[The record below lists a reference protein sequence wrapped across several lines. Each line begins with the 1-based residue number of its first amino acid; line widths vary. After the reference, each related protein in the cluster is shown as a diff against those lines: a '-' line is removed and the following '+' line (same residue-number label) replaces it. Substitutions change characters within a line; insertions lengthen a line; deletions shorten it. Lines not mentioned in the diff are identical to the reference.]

1 MIAIAVFLAL
11 AGCSVALPVGTP
23 SGQEALVG
31 VPVLIQDPAGFRP
44 GEGSSAMIYG
54 LLLSKLIEPEDVTG
68 HVSPIE
74 KRSATEDD
82 GQDDLETAAGTYAL
96 RPLFVYRQQL
106 AYRERVREA
115 SRRGNRF

>member
-23 SGQEALVG
+23 SGQDALIG
-31 VPVLIQDPAGFRP
+31 VPVLIQDPAGLKP
-44 GEGSSAMIYG
+44 GEESSPMIYG
-54 LLLSKLIEPEDVTG
+54 LLVSRLSEPEDNVDVG
-68 HVSPIE
+68 PIE
-74 KRSATEDD
+74 KRSATEDA
-82 GQDDLETAAGTYAL
+82 GEDDLETAAGTYAL

-115 SRRGNRF
+115 NRRANRF